1 MNALQILHDKKIR
14 PSGLRLKIL
23 DYILNH
29 KTHPTIDE
37 IYDAL
42 IEDNPTLSKTTVY
55 NTTKVLFENGV
66 VRQLNMD
73 GQPMRYDGEMKM
85 HGHFCC
91 RECNKVY
98 DVELLTEL
106 EAQFKGFVVEDTQ
119 LNYVGICE
127 NCNTK
132 LN

>member
-1 MNALQILHDKKIR
+1 MDALRILNDKKIR

-37 IYDAL
+37 IYEAL

-55 NTTKVLFENGV
+55 NTAKVLLENGLV
-66 VRQLNMD
+66 KLVTIE
-73 GQPMRYDGEMKM
+73 GQPARYDGDVKM
-85 HGHFCC
+85 HGHSYC
-91 RECNKVY
+91 RMCNNVF
-98 DVELLTEL
+98 DVELLQEVK
-106 EAQFKGFVVEDTQ
+106 ADFDGFTVEDTQ
-119 LNYVGICE
+119 VSYSGICK